1 MSIES
6 AESFFDVDQMK
17 APSEQG
23 MLLNDYLFNK
33 GKSSESAQKNLPNYH
48 SNVKSHLDYQYQK
61 PPPQHPHQ

>member
-33 GKSSESAQKNLPNYH
+33 GKSSESA
-48 SNVKSHLDYQYQK
+48 
-61 PPPQHPHQ
+61 